1 MSIGNTKRKNAMNKY
16 KTLALN
22 TVIFAIGSF
31 GSKILLFFLTR
42 LYTGNII
49 SDNLNT
55 KELLEITAN
64 FLIPVFTFSIAEAV
78 IRYGIDRAYDKRRVF
93 SNAVVT
99 ELGGLVLLLL
109 CTPLIG
115 LFSFTK
121 GFLALLIIY
130 ICTSSFRQLC
140 AQFVRARGLLKLY
153 SVDGI
158 LTALTLY
165 LFNVLFIS
173 VLGMGVRGFMLSV
186 ICSDFCSG
194 VFLCIVSGIP
204 RFFSF
209 RYVDKKLLRRML
221 AFSVPLIP
229 TAVLWIFTGFA
240 DRFFIG
246 IMHGPEGLVGK
257 SAAGVYGAASKIP
270 NLISMVSTIFFQA
283 WNISAITEND
293 SAGRN
298 QFYQRIFGAYQSIL
312 CIAAAFLIALVQP
325 LSNVLISNK
334 LDTAYEAA
342 FRYTPVLVVSVLLM
356 CFNQF
361 LSSIYTATQHTR
373 NSFWTSLVA
382 AGVNLPLN
390 LLMIPKWGVYGA
402 IAATYLSYLLCYIVR
417 IVDARRYVPFR
428 VNHLLFAANN
438 VILLGM
444 STAIIKMPQRYVL
457 YLVCGVGLILALN
470 YEAVI
475 VTAKKILKR

>member
-1 MSIGNTKRKNAMNKY
+1 MDKY

-22 TVIFAIGSF
+22 TVIFAVGSF

-55 KELLEITAN
+55 KEMLEITAN

-78 IRYGIDRAYDKRRVF
+78 IRYGIDRAYDKRQVF

-115 LFSFTK
+115 LFSFTD
-121 GFLALLIIY
+121 GFLALLIVY

-165 LFNVLFIS
+165 LFNVIFIS

-246 IMHGPEGLVGK
+246 IMQGPEGLVGK

-283 WNISAITEND
+283 WNISGKRLRRPE
-293 SAGRN
+293 
-298 QFYQRIFGAYQSIL
+298 SIL
-312 CIAAAFLIALVQP
+312 PADLR
-325 LSNVLISNK
+325 S
-334 LDTAYEAA
+334 
-342 FRYTPVLVVSVLLM
+342 VSV
-356 CFNQF
+356 
-361 LSSIYTATQHTR
+361 H
-373 NSFWTSLVA
+373 SLHRRRLPHCPGA
-382 AGVNLPLN
+382 APV
-390 LLMIPKWGVYGA
+390 
-402 IAATYLSYLLCYIVR
+402 
-417 IVDARRYVPFR
+417 
-428 VNHLLFAANN
+428 
-438 VILLGM
+438 
-444 STAIIKMPQRYVL
+444 QRAHQQQAGYCL
-457 YLVCGVGLILALN
+457 
-470 YEAVI
+470 
-475 VTAKKILKR
+475 

>member
-1 MSIGNTKRKNAMNKY
+1 
-16 KTLALN
+16 
-22 TVIFAIGSF
+22 
-31 GSKILLFFLTR
+31 
-42 LYTGNII
+42 
-49 SDNLNT
+49 
-55 KELLEITAN
+55 
-64 FLIPVFTFSIAEAV
+64 
-78 IRYGIDRAYDKRRVF
+78 
-93 SNAVVT
+93 
-99 ELGGLVLLLL
+99 
-109 CTPLIG
+109 
-115 LFSFTK
+115 
-121 GFLALLIIY
+121 
-130 ICTSSFRQLC
+130 
-140 AQFVRARGLLKLY
+140 
-153 SVDGI
+153 
-158 LTALTLY
+158 
-165 LFNVLFIS
+165 
-173 VLGMGVRGFMLSV
+173 
-186 ICSDFCSG
+186 
-194 VFLCIVSGIP
+194 
-204 RFFSF
+204 
-209 RYVDKKLLRRML
+209 ML

-246 IMHGPEGLVGK
+246 IMQGPEGLVGK

-373 NSFWTSLVA
+373 NSFWTSLIA
-382 AGVNLPLN
+382 AGANLPLN

-402 IAATYLSYLLCYIVR
+402 IAATYISYLLCYIVR

>member
-1 MSIGNTKRKNAMNKY
+1 MKRMLK
-16 KTLALN
+16 
-22 TVIFAIGSF
+22 
-31 GSKILLFFLTR
+31 
-42 LYTGNII
+42 
-49 SDNLNT
+49 
-55 KELLEITAN
+55 
-64 FLIPVFTFSIAEAV
+64 
-78 IRYGIDRAYDKRRVF
+78 GI
-93 SNAVVT
+93 
-99 ELGGLVLLLL
+99 
-109 CTPLIG
+109 
-115 LFSFTK
+115 
-121 GFLALLIIY
+121 LALLIIY

-209 RYVDKKLLRRML
+209 RYVDKTLLRRML
-221 AFSVPLIP
+221 RFSIPLIP

-246 IMHGPEGLVGK
+246 IMDGPEGLVGK

-270 NLISMVSTIFFQA
+270 NLISMVSTIV
-283 WNISAITEND
+283 
-293 SAGRN
+293 
-298 QFYQRIFGAYQSIL
+298 FGAYQSIL
-312 CIAAAFLIALVQP
+312 YIAAAFLIALVQP
-325 LSNVLISNK
+325 LSALLISDK
-334 LDTAYEAA
+334 LDAAYGEA

-361 LSSIYTATQHTR
+361 LSSVYTATQHTR

-382 AGVNLPLN
+382 AGANLPLN
-390 LLMIPKWGVYGA
+390 LLMIPRWGVYGA
-402 IAATYLSYLLCYIVR
+402 IAATYISYLLCYIVR
-417 IVDARRYVPFR
+417 IADARRYVPFR
-428 VNHLLFAANN
+428 VNHLLFIINN
-438 VILLGM
+438 LILLGM
-444 STAIIKMPQRYVL
+444 SAAVIRQPSRYVL
-457 YLVCGVGLILALN
+457 YLVCGTGLILALN
-470 YEAVI
+470 YEAI
-475 VTAKKILKR
+475 ITTAKKILKR

>member
-1 MSIGNTKRKNAMNKY
+1 MDKY

-22 TVIFAIGSF
+22 TVIFAVGSF

-55 KELLEITAN
+55 KEMLEITAN

-78 IRYGIDRAYDKRRVF
+78 IRYGIDRAYDKRQVF

-115 LFSFTK
+115 LFSFTD
-121 GFLALLIIY
+121 GFLGLLIVY

-165 LFNVLFIS
+165 LFNVIFIS

-209 RYVDKKLLRRML
+209 RYVAEGRKHD
-221 AFSVPLIP
+221 S
-229 TAVLWIFTGFA
+229 
-240 DRFFIG
+240 RF
-246 IMHGPEGLVGK
+246 E
-257 SAAGVYGAASKIP
+257 
-270 NLISMVSTIFFQA
+270 T
-283 WNISAITEND
+283 
-293 SAGRN
+293 
-298 QFYQRIFGAYQSIL
+298 
-312 CIAAAFLIALVQP
+312 C
-325 LSNVLISNK
+325 LS
-334 LDTAYEAA
+334 E
-342 FRYTPVLVVSVLLM
+342 F
-356 CFNQF
+356 
-361 LSSIYTATQHTR
+361 
-373 NSFWTSLVA
+373 
-382 AGVNLPLN
+382 
-390 LLMIPKWGVYGA
+390 
-402 IAATYLSYLLCYIVR
+402 
-417 IVDARRYVPFR
+417 
-428 VNHLLFAANN
+428 
-438 VILLGM
+438 
-444 STAIIKMPQRYVL
+444 
-457 YLVCGVGLILALN
+457 
-470 YEAVI
+470 
-475 VTAKKILKR
+475 

>member
-1 MSIGNTKRKNAMNKY
+1 MSISNAKRKNAMDKY

-22 TVIFAIGSF
+22 TVIFAVGSF

-55 KELLEITAN
+55 KEMLEITAN

-78 IRYGIDRAYDKRRVF
+78 IRYGIDRAYDKRQVF

-115 LFSFTK
+115 LFSFTD
-121 GFLALLIIY
+121 GFLGLLIVY

-165 LFNVLFIS
+165 LFNVIFIS

-246 IMHGPEGLVGK
+246 IMQGPEGLVGK

-356 CFNQF
+356 CLNQF

-382 AGVNLPLN
+382 AGANLPLN

-402 IAATYLSYLLCYIVR
+402 IAATYLSYLLCYSGRSVP
-417 IVDARRYVPFR
+417 ALRYFQFPVYDG
-428 VNHLLFAANN
+428 LFAANN